1 MVSGEFDRDRF
12 REELARLA
20 AGGVYLGT
28 SSWKYPGWEGRLY
41 TRDRYVWHG
50 RFSQARFERT
60 CLAEYAEVFKT
71 VGVDAAYYA
80 FPTAKY
86 LAGLREQ
93 VPADFLF
100 SFKVTDDITLKHF
113 PNLPRFGRRAGQP
126 NPDFLNADRF
136 ATSFL
141 GPLETI
147 RNQVGL
153 LIFEF
158 SHFHPPDYHRGRDF
172 VQDLDDFLRRLP
184 GGWRYGVELRNR
196 SFLHPRY
203 FDVLARHRVTH
214 VFNSWEA
221 MPPVAEQRLTPG
233 CRTVPELIG
242 ARFLLRPGRRYE
254 EAVRQFS
261 PYDQVREVY
270 PEGRE
275 AGADL
280 IAEAWEGRGGIQAF
294 IYINNRFEGNAL
306 ATLAAMV
313 DGALAILKSKQAGP

>member
-1 MVSGEFDRDRF
+1 MVSAEFERGRF

-28 SSWKYPGWEGRLY
+28 SSWKYPGWEGPLY

-71 VGVDAAYYA
+71 VCVDAAYYA
-80 FPTAKY
+80 FPGAKY

-113 PNLPRFGRRAGQP
+113 PNLPRFGRRAGQA

-136 ATSFL
+136 ATAFL
-141 GPLETI
+141 GPLEAI
-147 RNQVGL
+147 RAHVGL

-184 GGWRYGVELRNR
+184 AGWRYGVELRNR
-196 SFLHPRY
+196 TFLHPRY
-203 FDVLARHRVTH
+203 FDVLTRHGVTH

-233 CRTVPELIG
+233 CRTVPGLIG

-280 IAEAWEGRGGIQAF
+280 IAETLAARGGIQAF

-313 DGALAILKSKQAGP
+313 DGARAILKAREAG